1 MNRTTAVGLT
11 AAAVLAS
18 GGVLAASG
26 GAQSTEGQ
34 TIKLVTKNFHYG
46 FVDNPPKIRGRTGTP
61 GPGDV
66 IALTGIA
73 TDPGGKR
80 LGSLDAAVTVTKGGR
95 SGWAVGMGAYK
106 LADGEIHLMIRTSTR
121 EAEQTTESGSVVGG
135 TGAYAGARGTFT
147 SVDRKGTA
155 GGDPSDDT
163 ITLLP

>member
-1 MNRTTAVGLT
+1 MNRSTAVGLT
-11 AAAVLAS
+11 AAAALAS
-18 GGVLAASG
+18 GAVLAAGG

-46 FVDNPPKIRGRTGTP
+46 FVDNPPKIRGRSGTS
-61 GPGDV
+61 GPGDM
-66 IALTGIA
+66 IALTGTA
-73 TDPGGKR
+73 TDPGGR
-80 LGSLDAAVTVTKGGR
+80 RVGSLDVAVTVTKGGR
-95 SGWAVGMGAYK
+95 SGWAVGQGAYK
-106 LADGEIHLMIRTSTR
+106 LADGEIHLMVRTSTR
-121 EAEQTTESGSVVGG
+121 EQDGRTEAGSVVGG